1 MSLRP
6 ITRRRLDAFVRNR
19 RGYYALWIFL
29 FAFIASLGAEVIAN
43 DKPIL
48 VSYMASCCFRC

>member
-48 VSYMASCCFRC
+48 VSYRGE